1 MNIIQNMSYLVGVFV
16 CIGEDCTLG
25 TIFLYMEVFEIK
37 QDFLTNEQ
45 IKTNVVEV
53 IGIDGER
60 LGQMSTKDAIAKAYD
75 NDMDLV
81 MVAPNSNPPVC
92 KILDYSK
99 YKFEM
104 AKKEK
109 EAKKNQKIV
118 EIKEVRLSATIDTHD
133 LEIKAKNANKFL
145 KDGDKVKVSLKF
157 KGREV
162 RFVDKG
168 KETILKFVSMLEDGQ
183 IEKDPKLEGKFL
195 NVIVMPKQT
204 K

>member
-1 MNIIQNMSYLVGVFV
+1 MFRR
-16 CIGEDCTLG
+16 CID
-25 TIFLYMEVFEIK
+25 IK
-37 QDFLTNEQ
+37 QDFLINEQ
-45 IKTNVVEV
+45 INANIVEV
-53 IGIDGER
+53 IGIGGER
-60 LGQMSTKDAIAKAYD
+60 LGQMSKEEAIDKAYD
-75 NDMDLV
+75 LDLDLV
-81 MVAPNSNPPVC
+81 LVAPNANPPVC

-133 LEIKAKNANKFL
+133 LEVKAKNANKFL
-145 KDGDKVKVSLKF
+145 ADGNKVKVSLKF

-162 RFVDKG
+162 KFLEKG
-168 KETILKFVSMLEDGQ
+168 KETVLKFVSILSEGVLYK
-183 IEKDPKLEGKFL
+183 EPKLEGKFL
-195 NVIVMPKQT
+195 NVIVLPKQG